1 MLGMGAK
8 KRGYTK
14 SQNVIA
20 LCDIIE
26 GYFACFEKKKTEI
39 KKGPSIQSYV

>member
-26 GYFACFEKKKTEI
+26 GSFACFEKKTEI